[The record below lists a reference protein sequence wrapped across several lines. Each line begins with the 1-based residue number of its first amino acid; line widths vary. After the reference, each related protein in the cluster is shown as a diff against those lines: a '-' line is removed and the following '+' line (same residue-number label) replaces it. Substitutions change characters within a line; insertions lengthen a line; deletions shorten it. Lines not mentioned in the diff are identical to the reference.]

1 MAEEEELVRKAVVVV
16 LAVAALIIER
26 AVLVS
31 VGKAMLVGSA
41 NLVDMALAVEAQEQS
56 VLVEPREL
64 QGPELHQIYLAL
76 ELCTQRAEL
85 DRFQV
90 RQVLQILAMEATDH
104 LSMVLVVAMAV
115 AVLSSFATLTLLLHQ
130 QLPLAHQL

>member
-41 NLVDMALAVEAQEQS
+41 NLVGMALAVEVREQS